1 MSAFG
6 TAYIMHL
13 RTNVTDLLDAM
24 RGIPAAEFNTWK
36 PAAARDGGHE
46 MNTFAAIAIH
56 VVSAGEFMTLHAV
69 GGEPTNRVRE
79 AEFEATGDFAEIEAR
94 YARWLDGVEALVSD
108 LTDADLAREPLEEK
122 YTERGW
128 KVAEVLLHALDH
140 TALHVGHVQ
149 VQRQLWEV
157 ERTHQAGSTPSAS

>member
-13 RTNVTDLLDAM
+13 RANVKDLLDAL
-24 RGIPAAEFNTWK
+24 RDIPANDFNTWK
-36 PAAARDGGHE
+36 PAAAREGGHE

-69 GGEPTNRVRE
+69 GNEPTDRNRE
-79 AEFEATGDFAEIEAR
+79 AEFEATGDFAAIEAR
-94 YARWLDGVEALVSD
+94 YIRWLDGVEALVPD
-108 LTDADLAREPLEEK
+108 LTDADLGREPYEEK

-149 VQRQLWEV
+149 VQRQLWQV
-157 ERTHQAGSTPSAS
+157 ERGA

>member
-13 RTNVTDLLDAM
+13 RANVKDLLEAM
-24 RGIPAAEFNTWK
+24 RDIPAEDFNTWK
-36 PAAARDGGHE
+36 PAAARGGGHE

-56 VVSAGEFMTLHAV
+56 VVSAGEFMILHAV
-69 GGEPTNRVRE
+69 GGAPSDRNRE

-94 YARWLDGVEALVSD
+94 YVRWLDGVEALVTG
-108 LTDADLAREPLEEK
+108 LTDDDLGRDPDEEK

-128 KVAEVLLHALDH
+128 RVAEVLLHALDH

-149 VQRQLWEV
+149 VQRQLWDV
-157 ERTHQAGSTPSAS
+157 ERGQA

>member
-13 RTNVTDLLDAM
+13 RTNVYDLLAAM
-24 RGIPAAEFNTWK
+24 RDIPADDFNAWK

-69 GGEPTNRVRE
+69 GGEPTDRNRE
-79 AEFEATGDFAEIEAR
+79 AEFEATGHFAAIEAR
-94 YARWLDGVEALVSD
+94 YVRWLDGVEALVSD
-108 LTDADLAREPLEEK
+108 LTDDDLARDPSEEK
-122 YTERGW
+122 YTSRGW

-140 TALHVGHVQ
+140 TALHLGHVQ
-149 VQRQLWEV
+149 VQRQLWDAEHAA
-157 ERTHQAGSTPSAS
+157 R